1 MKLTVYD
8 DASAFEQLQPE
19 WNYLLERSAANTIF
33 ATWEW
38 QFHWWKAYQPG
49 TLWIVTCR
57 DDVGRLIAIAP
68 WFIGSDDGERVVC
81 GIGCVDV
88 TDYVD
93 IIIDRDCTEAVM
105 NCLAEFLV
113 TYQSA
118 FDRIALCNIPE
129 YSTTYTQ
136 FPEYLKRR
144 GFDTSLEQLEVCPVI
159 QLPGD
164 WEEYVASLGKKDR
177 HELRRKLRRAD
188 GYAGDVRCYTVDD
201 TYDLDEQ
208 LRQFLNL
215 MAASDPKK
223 ASFLQNEK
231 NLTFFQSIMP
241 VLFER
246 GWLQL
251 VFLTI
256 DGDYAAAYLNLDYGD
271 RVSVYNSGLLR
282 GVHDHLSP
290 GIVLLGHTIR
300 TAILNGYRIF
310 DFLRGSEPYKYDMGG
325 RDTGVF
331 KLSAK
336 RVA

>member
-8 DASAFEQLQPE
+8 DVSVFEQLLPE
-19 WNYLLERSAANTIF
+19 WNQLLERSNNNTIF

-57 DDVGRLIAIAP
+57 DDMGRLIGVAP
-68 WFIGSDDGERVVC
+68 WFIRSDAGERVVC

-118 FDRIALCNIPE
+118 FDRISLCNIPQN
-129 YSTTYTQ
+129 STTYTQ
-136 FPEYLKRR
+136 FPDFLKRR
-144 GFDTSLEQLEVCPVI
+144 GFDTALEQLEVCPVI

-188 GYAGDVRCYTVDD
+188 GYAGDIKRYTVDD
-201 TYDLDEQ
+201 THNLDEQ
-208 LRQFLNL
+208 LTEFLNL
-215 MAASDPKK
+215 MAASDPQK
-223 ASFLQNEK
+223 ATFLEDEK
-231 NLTFFQSIMP
+231 NLLFFKTIMP

-251 VFLTI
+251 VFLTV
-256 DGDYAAAYLNLDYGD
+256 DGDCAAAYLNLDYGE
-271 RVSVYNSGLLR
+271 RIAIYNSGLRR

-290 GIVLLGHTIR
+290 GIVLLGHIIR
-300 TAILNGYRIF
+300 NAIQDGYKVF

-331 KLSAK
+331 MLKAKLA
-336 RVA
+336 A